1 VVATFGDAALFEG
14 PALIGFLVHQLGLHH
29 AMIMSAKLCAGIAFL
44 AATMPKS
51 DADLKS

>member
-1 VVATFGDAALFEG
+1 MIV
-14 PALIGFLVHQLGLHH
+14 PAI
-29 AMIMSAKLCAGIAFL
+29 LCAGIVFL